1 MAEVK
6 ISALTSATTPLAGT
20 EVVPIVQGG
29 VTKQVAVSEIGGNTP
44 TVNVLSMATT
54 EGTQVT
60 GTTAATISRSIYI
73 QANTLSADVYLNI
86 LARYERIGASTLGT
100 ITMDIW
106 KNTTNSLT
114 GATKIGSCSSLSSTQ
129 RIGSFERNM
138 WINSNLL
145 YFLPNG
151 SNTPVDNGAI
161 GNFVWSTTTFDTT
174 IDNYILIAVTL
185 ANSADTA
192 VVKSLLA
199 TSYE

>member
-6 ISALTSATTPLAGT
+6 ISELTSATTPLAGT

-29 VTKQVAVSEIGGNTP
+29 VTKKVAVSEIGGDTS
-44 TVNVLSMATT
+44 TVKVLSMATT

-60 GTTAATISRSIYI
+60 GTTAATISRSVYI
-73 QANTLSADVYLNI
+73 AANTLSADAYLNI
-86 LARYERIGASTLGT
+86 LARYERIGSSTLGI

-114 GATKIGSCSSLSSTQ
+114 GATKIGTCSNLTTTQ
-129 RIGSFERNM
+129 KVGSFERNM

-145 YFLPNG
+145 YFLPVG
-151 SNTPVDNGAI
+151 ANTTVDNGAI
-161 GNFVWSTTTFDTT
+161 ANFVWSTTTFDTT
-174 IDNYILIAVTL
+174 VDNYILIAVTL
-185 ANSADTA
+185 GNAADTA
-192 VVKSLLA
+192 VVKSLRT